1 MKYLNK
7 ILRAK
12 VVQGYEQGK
21 TDEEI
26 ADSLK
31 ISRKTVVEIKLLEIA
46 CKLSQGFTELEIAE
60 RFHKPVEEI
69 HRNKHNYI
77 LRRFSDSSS
86 NNSISEI
93 PPSSRIDSISQQI
106 GGTKAY
112 VLEKII
118 IQKLKKME
126 NIEDI
131 TKSVSIS
138 LGETKKIIENYAI
151 RKICEEGYTLEEL
164 NKMLY
169 LNLAEN
175 PRVHNIYLEVKK
187 ENESGEKGVESRRQ
201 NEIINFYK
209 ENRKDKLEEITSN
222 ELNKY
227 LINYIAIQRKKGKN
241 IEEIAQELNRSHKTI
256 RMIIAQF
263 IISESSKGTPKQH
276 ISTYLW
282 LTTAQMK
289 KNVYNYLTVELKAN
303 TMQHIAWLN
312 SSTFDQI
319 QLMYIEGAL
328 EMKKS
333 IHKMRPNKD
342 SSKKLAFL
350 KRHNKKEMKKIRV
363 EFIQGLEN
371 KISHE
376 ELIEQ
381 LKISRPTAYR
391 ILNLEIARS
400 IYQGFSVPQIAERL
414 HKSSNSIMG
423 KKHAFIINNFRRNGN
438 IRLIPEM
445 IGCSEDYV
453 IEKLVVHKLKKK
465 ENIMKISESLD
476 ISVEKTKTIIEDYAI
491 RKIHDQGYTREE
503 LNRILPVSL
512 DGYPRILEVFQKV
525 EKNNKLVG
533 DAKKSIKKTNT
544 VLLRKKT
551 KKRERLS
558 YDDLVKKRKT
568 GMKIGEIATEL
579 GWTPGM
585 VKHRMAKFIIDHS
598 IKGISRQEIS
608 NQLCLTQ
615 TEIKT
620 FPYQYIKNNILK
632 NQKIQGIAERNGCTL
647 AQIYKIYVEGGVA
660 KGVSINEIACTLK
673 INEEAV
679 QEIVNKIQNESQPEL
694 NTPEPPIIEKAISE
708 VKKNLIQEGT
718 IQPPKPISMAESTNQ
733 FHQTDPEPNSLDLLS
748 KSIISEYKKKKNIKM
763 ISAKYNVPLEVVQNI
778 ISEYIVNKGKKG
790 RRINEVAAEL
800 YFSTIHTGDGQ
811 VLFIH
816 QYGKV
821 SEVKKNLIQEGT
833 IQPPKPI
840 SMAES
845 TNQFHQIY
853 TKTNRLD
860 SLREIIVSEY
870 KENQNIGVISYQ
882 YNLSP
887 EEVKEIIY
895 DYIQNEE
902 KKERTVNE
910 IAEEF
915 SFYSVPNSDG
925 KLRFIHKDEVLSL
938 VKNNPLYQST
948 SHQPLQPISMD
959 ELTKRFHQIELRSNS
974 SDQVK
979 GKYEKSQEMK
989 SEGERKRRNSESDPG
1004 ALDLSLKKARVDSPI
1019 LSQPKSFSSTTTR
1032 AVEKVQNVIEQ
1043 KWQQHLN
1050 NPRVQASLRSFVNER
1065 S

>member
-164 NKMLY
+164 HKMLH

-187 ENESGEKGVESRRQ
+187 KNESGEKGVKSRRQ

-342 SSKKLAFL
+342 SSKKSAFL
-350 KRHNKKEMKKIRV
+350 KRHNKEEMKKIRV

-414 HKSSNSIMG
+414 HKSSSSIMG
-423 KKHAFIINNFRRNGN
+423 KKHAFIQNSFKRHSDIP
-438 IRLIPEM
+438 LIAEN

-453 IEKLVVHKLKKK
+453 MEKLVVHKLKIK
-465 ENIMKISESLD
+465 ENIKNISESLN

-491 RKIHDQGYTREE
+491 KKIHQGYTRKE
-503 LNRILPVSL
+503 LNSILAVSL
-512 DGYPRILEVFQKV
+512 DGYPRILETFKKEKV
-525 EKNNKLVG
+525 EKNNKLEG
-533 DAKKSIKKTNT
+533 ESKNTNT
-544 VLLRKKT
+544 LLLKTQPERVL
-551 KKRERLS
+551 EQLS
-558 YDDLVKKRKT
+558 FEELVKKLRK
-568 GMKIGEIATEL
+568 GIKIGDIATEL
-579 GWTPGM
+579 DWTSEM
-585 VKHRMAKFIIDHS
+585 VRHRMAEFIIQHS
-598 IKGISRQEIS
+598 IKGMSKEEIG

-615 TEIKT
+615 TDIKVL
-620 FPYQYIKNNILK
+620 PYQYIRDYIAMYH
-632 NQKIQGIAERNGCTL
+632 QIQRIAERNGCTL

-733 FHQTDPEPNSLDLLS
+733 FHQ
-748 KSIISEYKKKKNIKM
+748 
-763 ISAKYNVPLEVVQNI
+763 
-778 ISEYIVNKGKKG
+778 
-790 RRINEVAAEL
+790 
-800 YFSTIHTGDGQ
+800 
-811 VLFIH
+811 
-816 QYGKV
+816 
-821 SEVKKNLIQEGT
+821 
-833 IQPPKPI
+833 
-840 SMAES
+840 
-845 TNQFHQIY
+845 IY

-860 SLREIIVSEY
+860 PLREIIVSEY

-887 EEVKEIIY
+887 EEVKEIIC
-895 DYIQNEE
+895 DYIRNEE
-902 KKERTVNE
+902 KKGRTVNE
-910 IAEEF
+910 IATEF

-959 ELTKRFHQIELRSNS
+959 ELTSRFDQIELRSNS

-979 GKYEKSQEMK
+979 GKYEKSQEMR

-1004 ALDLSLKKARVDSPI
+1004 ALDLSLKKVRLDSSMV
-1019 LSQPKSFSSTTTR
+1019 SQPSSLNKQWPQLKNFSSTISHVTKQAQDINNER
-1032 AVEKVQNVIEQ
+1032 R
-1043 KWQQHLN
+1043 QQHFVN
-1050 NPRVQASLRSFVNER
+1050 SHVQAR
-1065 S
+1065 

>member
-31 ISRKTVVEIKLLEIA
+31 ISRKIVVEIKLLEIA

-60 RFHKPVEEI
+60 RFHKPIEEI

-126 NIEDI
+126 NIQDI

-138 LGETKKIIENYAI
+138 LGETKKIIENCAI

-164 NKMLY
+164 HKMLH

-175 PRVHNIYLEVKK
+175 PRVYNIYLEVKK

-209 ENRKDKLEEITSN
+209 ENRKDKLEEITSS

-350 KRHNKKEMKKIRV
+350 KRHNKEEMKKIRV

-381 LKISRPTAYR
+381 LKISRPNAYR

-400 IYQGFSVPQIAERL
+400 IYQGFSVLQIAERL
-414 HKSSNSIMG
+414 HKSSISIMD
-423 KKHAFIINNFRRNGN
+423 KKHAFIQNSFKRHSDIP
-438 IRLIPEM
+438 LIAEN

-453 IEKLVVHKLKKK
+453 MEKLVVHKLKIKK
-465 ENIMKISESLD
+465 NIKNISESLN

-491 RKIHDQGYTREE
+491 KKIHQGYTREE
-503 LNRILPVSL
+503 LNIILPVSL
-512 DGYPRILEVFQKV
+512 DGYPRILETFKKV
-525 EKNNKLVG
+525 EKNNKLEG
-533 DAKKSIKKTNT
+533 ESKNTNT
-544 VLLRKKT
+544 LLLKTQPERVL
-551 KKRERLS
+551 EQLS
-558 YDDLVKKRKT
+558 FEELVKKLRK
-568 GMKIGEIATEL
+568 GIKIGDIATEL
-579 GWTPGM
+579 DWTPRM

-598 IKGISRQEIS
+598 IRGISRQEIS

-632 NQKIQGIAERNGCTL
+632 NQKIQGFAERNGCTL
-647 AQIYKIYVEGGVA
+647 AQIYKIYVEGA
-660 KGVSINEIACTLK
+660 IEKNVSINEIACTLK

-718 IQPPKPISMAESTNQ
+718 IQPPKPISIAESTNQ

-816 QYGKV
+816 QSGKV
-821 SEVKKNLIQEGT
+821 FEVKKNLIQEGT

-853 TKTNRLD
+853 TKSNRID
-860 SLREIIVSEY
+860 PLREIIVSEY

-887 EEVKEIIY
+887 EEVQEIIC
-895 DYIQNEE
+895 DYIRNEE
-902 KKERTVNE
+902 KKGRTVNE
-910 IAEEF
+910 IATEF

-989 SEGERKRRNSESDPG
+989 SEGERKRRNSESDPSAMG
-1004 ALDLSLKKARVDSPI
+1004 LSLKKARVDSPI

-1043 KWQQHLN
+1043 KRQQHLN

>member
-31 ISRKTVVEIKLLEIA
+31 ISRKIVAEIKLLEIA

-60 RFHKPVEEI
+60 RFHKPIEEI

-86 NNSISEI
+86 NKSISEI

-164 NKMLY
+164 HKMLHI
-169 LNLAEN
+169 NLAEN

-209 ENRKDKLEEITSN
+209 ENRKDKLEEITSS

-289 KNVYNYLTVELKAN
+289 KNVYNYLKVELKAN

-342 SSKKLAFL
+342 SSKKLVFL
-350 KRHNKKEMKKIRV
+350 KRHNKEEMKKIRV

-381 LKISRPTAYR
+381 LKISRPTASR

-400 IYQGFSVPQIAERL
+400 IYQGFSVLQIAERL
-414 HKSSNSIMG
+414 HKSSISIMD
-423 KKHAFIINNFRRNGN
+423 KKHAFIQNSFKRHSDIP
-438 IRLIPEM
+438 LIAEN

-453 IEKLVVHKLKKK
+453 MEKLVVHKLKIKK
-465 ENIMKISESLD
+465 NIKNISESLN

-491 RKIHDQGYTREE
+491 KKIHQGYTREE
-503 LNRILPVSL
+503 LNIILPVSL
-512 DGYPRILEVFQKV
+512 DGYPRILETFKKV
-525 EKNNKLVG
+525 EKNNKLEG
-533 DAKKSIKKTNT
+533 EGKKTNT
-544 VLLRKKT
+544 LLLKTQPERVL
-551 KKRERLS
+551 EQLS
-558 YDDLVKKRKT
+558 FEELVKKLRK
-568 GMKIGEIATEL
+568 GIKIGDIATEL
-579 GWTPGM
+579 DWTPRM
-585 VKHRMAKFIIDHS
+585 VKHRMAEFIIQHS
-598 IKGISRQEIS
+598 IKGMSKEEIG
-608 NQLCLTQ
+608 NRLCLTQ
-615 TEIKT
+615 TDIKVL
-620 FPYQYIKNNILK
+620 PYQYIRDYKAMNH
-632 NQKIQGIAERNGCTL
+632 QIQRIAEKNGSTL
-647 AQIYKIYVEGGVA
+647 AQIYKIYVEGA
-660 KGVSINEIACTLK
+660 IEKNVSINEIACTLK

-708 VKKNLIQEGT
+708 VKK
-718 IQPPKPISMAESTNQ
+718 S
-733 FHQTDPEPNSLDLLS
+733 
-748 KSIISEYKKKKNIKM
+748 
-763 ISAKYNVPLEVVQNI
+763 
-778 ISEYIVNKGKKG
+778 
-790 RRINEVAAEL
+790 
-800 YFSTIHTGDGQ
+800 
-811 VLFIH
+811 
-816 QYGKV
+816 
-821 SEVKKNLIQEGT
+821 LIQEGT

-853 TKTNRLD
+853 TKSNRID
-860 SLREIIVSEY
+860 PLREIIVSEY
-870 KENQNIGVISYQ
+870 KEKQNIGVISYQ

-887 EEVKEIIY
+887 EEVQEIIC

-979 GKYEKSQEMK
+979 GKYEKSQEMR

-1004 ALDLSLKKARVDSPI
+1004 ALDLSLKKARLDSPI
-1019 LSQPKSFSSTTTR
+1019 LLQPKSFSSTTTR

>member
-31 ISRKTVVEIKLLEIA
+31 ISRETVVEIKLLEIA

-209 ENRKDKLEEITSN
+209 ENRKDKLEEITSS
-222 ELNKY
+222 ELNKC

-350 KRHNKKEMKKIRV
+350 KRHNKEEMKKIRV

-414 HKSSNSIMG
+414 HKSSSSIMG
-423 KKHAFIINNFRRNGN
+423 KKHAFIQNSFKRHSDIP
-438 IRLIPEM
+438 LIAEN

-453 IEKLVVHKLKKK
+453 MEKLVVHKLKIK
-465 ENIMKISESLD
+465 ENIKNISESLN

-491 RKIHDQGYTREE
+491 KKIHQGYTRKE
-503 LNRILPVSL
+503 LNSILPVSL
-512 DGYPRILEVFQKV
+512 DGYPRILETFKKV
-525 EKNNKLVG
+525 EKNNKLEG
-533 DAKKSIKKTNT
+533 ESKNTNT
-544 VLLRKKT
+544 LLLKTQPERVL
-551 KKRERLS
+551 EQLS
-558 YDDLVKKRKT
+558 FEELVKKLRK
-568 GMKIGEIATEL
+568 GIKIGDIATEL
-579 GWTPGM
+579 DWTSEM
-585 VKHRMAKFIIDHS
+585 VRHRMAEFIIQHS
-598 IKGISRQEIS
+598 IKGMSKEEIG

-615 TEIKT
+615 TDIKVL
-620 FPYQYIKNNILK
+620 PYQYIRDYIAMYH
-632 NQKIQGIAERNGCTL
+632 QIQRIAERNGCTL

-694 NTPEPPIIEKAISE
+694 NSPGPPIIEK
-708 VKKNLIQEGT
+708 T
-718 IQPPKPISMAESTNQ
+718 I
-733 FHQTDPEPNSLDLLS
+733 
-748 KSIISEYKKKKNIKM
+748 
-763 ISAKYNVPLEVVQNI
+763 
-778 ISEYIVNKGKKG
+778 
-790 RRINEVAAEL
+790 
-800 YFSTIHTGDGQ
+800 
-811 VLFIH
+811 
-816 QYGKV
+816 

-895 DYIQNEE
+895 DYIRNEE

-959 ELTKRFHQIELRSNS
+959 ELTSRFDQIELRSNN

-979 GKYEKSQEMK
+979 GKYEKSQEMR

-1004 ALDLSLKKARVDSPI
+1004 ALDLSLKKVRLDSSMV
-1019 LSQPKSFSSTTTR
+1019 SQPSPLNKQWPQLKNFSSTISHVTKQAQDINNER
-1032 AVEKVQNVIEQ
+1032 R
-1043 KWQQHLN
+1043 QQHFVN
-1050 NPRVQASLRSFVNER
+1050 SHVQAR
-1065 S
+1065 

>member
-1 MKYLNK
+1 MDIRGYLR
-7 ILRAK
+7 L
-12 VVQGYEQGK
+12 
-21 TDEEI
+21 
-26 ADSLK
+26 
-31 ISRKTVVEIKLLEIA
+31 
-46 CKLSQGFTELEIAE
+46 
-60 RFHKPVEEI
+60 
-69 HRNKHNYI
+69 
-77 LRRFSDSSS
+77 
-86 NNSISEI
+86 
-93 PPSSRIDSISQQI
+93 
-106 GGTKAY
+106 
-112 VLEKII
+112 
-118 IQKLKKME
+118 
-126 NIEDI
+126 
-131 TKSVSIS
+131 
-138 LGETKKIIENYAI
+138 
-151 RKICEEGYTLEEL
+151 
-164 NKMLY
+164 
-169 LNLAEN
+169 
-175 PRVHNIYLEVKK
+175 
-187 ENESGEKGVESRRQ
+187 
-201 NEIINFYK
+201 
-209 ENRKDKLEEITSN
+209 
-222 ELNKY
+222 
-227 LINYIAIQRKKGKN
+227 
-241 IEEIAQELNRSHKTI
+241 
-256 RMIIAQF
+256 
-263 IISESSKGTPKQH
+263 
-276 ISTYLW
+276 
-282 LTTAQMK
+282 
-289 KNVYNYLTVELKAN
+289 
-303 TMQHIAWLN
+303 
-312 SSTFDQI
+312 
-319 QLMYIEGAL
+319 
-328 EMKKS
+328 
-333 IHKMRPNKD
+333 
-342 SSKKLAFL
+342 SKKL
-350 KRHNKKEMKKIRV
+350 K
-363 EFIQGLEN
+363 
-371 KISHE
+371 
-376 ELIEQ
+376 
-381 LKISRPTAYR
+381 
-391 ILNLEIARS
+391 
-400 IYQGFSVPQIAERL
+400 
-414 HKSSNSIMG
+414 
-423 KKHAFIINNFRRNGN
+423 
-438 IRLIPEM
+438 
-445 IGCSEDYV
+445 
-453 IEKLVVHKLKKK
+453 
-465 ENIMKISESLD
+465 
-476 ISVEKTKTIIEDYAI
+476 
-491 RKIHDQGYTREE
+491 
-503 LNRILPVSL
+503 
-512 DGYPRILEVFQKV
+512 
-525 EKNNKLVG
+525 KNNKLEG
-533 DAKKSIKKTNT
+533 ESKNTNT
-544 VLLRKKT
+544 LLLKTQPERVL
-551 KKRERLS
+551 EQLS
-558 YDDLVKKRKT
+558 FEELVKKLRK
-568 GMKIGEIATEL
+568 GIKIGDIATEL
-579 GWTPGM
+579 DWTSEM
-585 VKHRMAKFIIDHS
+585 VRHRMAEFIIQHS
-598 IKGISRQEIS
+598 IKGMSKEEIG

-615 TEIKT
+615 TDIKVL
-620 FPYQYIKNNILK
+620 PYQYIRDYKAMYH
-632 NQKIQGIAERNGCTL
+632 QIQRIAEKNGSTL

-679 QEIVNKIQNESQPEL
+679 QKIVNKIQNESQPEL
-694 NTPEPPIIEKAISE
+694 NSPEPPIIEKAISE

-718 IQPPKPISMAESTNQ
+718 IQPPKPISIAESTNQ

-816 QYGKV
+816 QSGKV

-860 SLREIIVSEY
+860 PLREIIVSEY

-925 KLRFIHKDEVLSL
+925 KLRFIHKDEAFSL

-959 ELTKRFHQIELRSNS
+959 ELTSRFDQIELRSNS

-979 GKYEKSQEMK
+979 GKYEKSQEMR

>member
-31 ISRKTVVEIKLLEIA
+31 ISRKIVVEIKLLEIA

-60 RFHKPVEEI
+60 RFYKPIEEI

-138 LGETKKIIENYAI
+138 LGETKKIIENCAI

-164 NKMLY
+164 HKMLH

-175 PRVHNIYLEVKK
+175 PRVYNIYLEVKK

-209 ENRKDKLEEITSN
+209 ENRKDKLEEITSS

-350 KRHNKKEMKKIRV
+350 KRHNKEEMKKIRV

-381 LKISRPTAYR
+381 LKISRPNAYR

-400 IYQGFSVPQIAERL
+400 IYQGFSVLQIAERL
-414 HKSSNSIMG
+414 HKSSISIMD
-423 KKHAFIINNFRRNGN
+423 KKHAFIQNSFKRHSDIP
-438 IRLIPEM
+438 LIAEN

-453 IEKLVVHKLKKK
+453 MEKLVVHKLKIKK
-465 ENIMKISESLD
+465 NIKNISESLN

-491 RKIHDQGYTREE
+491 KKIHQGYTREE
-503 LNRILPVSL
+503 LNIILPVSL
-512 DGYPRILEVFQKV
+512 DGYPRILETFKKV
-525 EKNNKLVG
+525 EKNNKLEG
-533 DAKKSIKKTNT
+533 ESKNTNT
-544 VLLRKKT
+544 LLLKTQPERVL
-551 KKRERLS
+551 EQLS
-558 YDDLVKKRKT
+558 FEELVKKLRK
-568 GMKIGEIATEL
+568 GIKIGDIATEL
-579 GWTPGM
+579 DWTPRM

-598 IKGISRQEIS
+598 IRGISRQEIS

-632 NQKIQGIAERNGCTL
+632 NQKIQGFAERNGCTL
-647 AQIYKIYVEGGVA
+647 AQIYKIYVEGA
-660 KGVSINEIACTLK
+660 IEKNVSINEIACTLK

-718 IQPPKPISMAESTNQ
+718 IQPPKPISIAESTNQ

-816 QYGKV
+816 QSGKV
-821 SEVKKNLIQEGT
+821 FEVKKNLIQEGT

-853 TKTNRLD
+853 TKSNRID
-860 SLREIIVSEY
+860 PLREIIVSEY

-887 EEVKEIIY
+887 EEVQEIIC
-895 DYIQNEE
+895 DYIRNEE
-902 KKERTVNE
+902 KKGRTVNE
-910 IAEEF
+910 IATEF

-925 KLRFIHKDEVLSL
+925 KLRFIHKDEALSL

-989 SEGERKRRNSESDPG
+989 SEGERKRRNSESDPSAMG
-1004 ALDLSLKKARVDSPI
+1004 LSLKKARVDSPI

-1043 KWQQHLN
+1043 KRQQHLN

>member
-31 ISRKTVVEIKLLEIA
+31 ISRKIVAEIKLLEIA

-60 RFHKPVEEI
+60 RFHKPIEEI

-86 NNSISEI
+86 NKSISEI

-164 NKMLY
+164 HKMLHI
-169 LNLAEN
+169 NLAEN

-209 ENRKDKLEEITSN
+209 ENRKDKLEEITSS

-342 SSKKLAFL
+342 SSKKLVFL
-350 KRHNKKEMKKIRV
+350 KRHNKEEMKKIRV

-381 LKISRPTAYR
+381 LKISRPTASR

-400 IYQGFSVPQIAERL
+400 IYQGFSVLQIAERL
-414 HKSSNSIMG
+414 HKSSISIMD
-423 KKHAFIINNFRRNGN
+423 KKHAFIQNSFKRHSDIP
-438 IRLIPEM
+438 LIAEN

-453 IEKLVVHKLKKK
+453 MEKLVVHKLKIKK
-465 ENIMKISESLD
+465 NIKNISESLN

-491 RKIHDQGYTREE
+491 KKIHQGYTREE
-503 LNRILPVSL
+503 LNIILPVSL
-512 DGYPRILEVFQKV
+512 DGYPRILETFKKV
-525 EKNNKLVG
+525 EKNNKLEG
-533 DAKKSIKKTNT
+533 EGKKTNT
-544 VLLRKKT
+544 LLLKTQPERVL
-551 KKRERLS
+551 EQLS
-558 YDDLVKKRKT
+558 FEELVKKLRK
-568 GMKIGEIATEL
+568 GIKIGDIATEL
-579 GWTPGM
+579 DWTPRM
-585 VKHRMAKFIIDHS
+585 VKHRMAEFIIQHS
-598 IKGISRQEIS
+598 IKGMSKEEIG
-608 NQLCLTQ
+608 NRLCLTQ
-615 TEIKT
+615 TDIKVL
-620 FPYQYIKNNILK
+620 PYQYIRDYKAMNH
-632 NQKIQGIAERNGCTL
+632 QIQRIAEKNGSTL
-647 AQIYKIYVEGGVA
+647 AQIYKIYVEGA
-660 KGVSINEIACTLK
+660 IEKNVSINEIACTLK

-708 VKKNLIQEGT
+708 VKK
-718 IQPPKPISMAESTNQ
+718 S
-733 FHQTDPEPNSLDLLS
+733 
-748 KSIISEYKKKKNIKM
+748 
-763 ISAKYNVPLEVVQNI
+763 
-778 ISEYIVNKGKKG
+778 
-790 RRINEVAAEL
+790 
-800 YFSTIHTGDGQ
+800 
-811 VLFIH
+811 
-816 QYGKV
+816 
-821 SEVKKNLIQEGT
+821 LIQEGT

-853 TKTNRLD
+853 TKSNRID
-860 SLREIIVSEY
+860 PLREIIVSEY
-870 KENQNIGVISYQ
+870 KEKQNIGVISYQ

-887 EEVKEIIY
+887 EEVQEIIC

-979 GKYEKSQEMK
+979 GKYEKSQEMR

-1004 ALDLSLKKARVDSPI
+1004 ALDLSLKKARLDSPI
-1019 LSQPKSFSSTTTR
+1019 LLQPKSFSSITTR

>member
-31 ISRKTVVEIKLLEIA
+31 ISRKIVVEIKLLEIA

-60 RFHKPVEEI
+60 RFHKPIEEI

-164 NKMLY
+164 HKMLH

-175 PRVHNIYLEVKK
+175 PRVYNIYLEVKK

-209 ENRKDKLEEITSN
+209 ENRKDKLEEITSS

-350 KRHNKKEMKKIRV
+350 KRHNKEEMKKIRV

-381 LKISRPTAYR
+381 LKISRPNAYR

-400 IYQGFSVPQIAERL
+400 IYQGFSVLQIAERL
-414 HKSSNSIMG
+414 HKSSISIMD
-423 KKHAFIINNFRRNGN
+423 KKHAFIQNSFKRHSDIP
-438 IRLIPEM
+438 LIAEN

-453 IEKLVVHKLKKK
+453 MEKLVVHKLKIKK
-465 ENIMKISESLD
+465 NIKNISESLN

-491 RKIHDQGYTREE
+491 KKIHQGYTREE
-503 LNRILPVSL
+503 LNIILPVSL
-512 DGYPRILEVFQKV
+512 DGYPRILETFKKV
-525 EKNNKLVG
+525 EKNNKLEG
-533 DAKKSIKKTNT
+533 ESKNTNT
-544 VLLRKKT
+544 LLLKTQPERVL
-551 KKRERLS
+551 EQLS
-558 YDDLVKKRKT
+558 FEELVKKLRK
-568 GMKIGEIATEL
+568 GIKIGDIATEL
-579 GWTPGM
+579 DWTSEM
-585 VKHRMAKFIIDHS
+585 VRHRMAEFIIQHS
-598 IKGISRQEIS
+598 IKGMSKEEIG

-615 TEIKT
+615 TDIKVL
-620 FPYQYIKNNILK
+620 PYQYIRDYIALYH
-632 NQKIQGIAERNGCTL
+632 QIQRIAERNGCTL

-694 NTPEPPIIEKAISE
+694 NSPEPPIIEKAISE

-718 IQPPKPISMAESTNQ
+718 IQPPKPIS
-733 FHQTDPEPNSLDLLS
+733 
-748 KSIISEYKKKKNIKM
+748 I
-763 ISAKYNVPLEVVQNI
+763 
-778 ISEYIVNKGKKG
+778 
-790 RRINEVAAEL
+790 
-800 YFSTIHTGDGQ
+800 
-811 VLFIH
+811 
-816 QYGKV
+816 
-821 SEVKKNLIQEGT
+821 
-833 IQPPKPI
+833 
-840 SMAES
+840 AES

-853 TKTNRLD
+853 TKSNRID
-860 SLREIIVSEY
+860 PLREIIVSEY

-887 EEVKEIIY
+887 EEVQEIIC

-902 KKERTVNE
+902 KKGRTVNE
-910 IAEEF
+910 IATEF

-925 KLRFIHKDEVLSL
+925 KLRFIHKDEAFSL

-959 ELTKRFHQIELRSNS
+959 ELTRRFDQIELRSNS

-979 GKYEKSQEMK
+979 GKYEKSQEMR
-989 SEGERKRRNSESDPG
+989 SEGERKRRNTESDPG

-1032 AVEKVQNVIEQ
+1032 AVEKVQNFIEQ

>member
-1 MKYLNK
+1 
-7 ILRAK
+7 
-12 VVQGYEQGK
+12 
-21 TDEEI
+21 
-26 ADSLK
+26 
-31 ISRKTVVEIKLLEIA
+31 
-46 CKLSQGFTELEIAE
+46 
-60 RFHKPVEEI
+60 
-69 HRNKHNYI
+69 
-77 LRRFSDSSS
+77 
-86 NNSISEI
+86 
-93 PPSSRIDSISQQI
+93 
-106 GGTKAY
+106 
-112 VLEKII
+112 
-118 IQKLKKME
+118 
-126 NIEDI
+126 
-131 TKSVSIS
+131 
-138 LGETKKIIENYAI
+138 
-151 RKICEEGYTLEEL
+151 
-164 NKMLY
+164 
-169 LNLAEN
+169 
-175 PRVHNIYLEVKK
+175 
-187 ENESGEKGVESRRQ
+187 
-201 NEIINFYK
+201 
-209 ENRKDKLEEITSN
+209 
-222 ELNKY
+222 
-227 LINYIAIQRKKGKN
+227 AIQRKKGKN

-312 SSTFDQI
+312 SSTCDQI

-350 KRHNKKEMKKIRV
+350 KRHNKEEMKKIRV

-414 HKSSNSIMG
+414 HKSSISIME
-423 KKHAFIINNFRRNGN
+423 KKHAFIQNSFKRHSD
-438 IRLIPEM
+438 IRLIAKN

-453 IEKLVVHKLKKK
+453 MEKLVVHKLKIK
-465 ENIMKISESLD
+465 ENIKNISESLN

-491 RKIHDQGYTREE
+491 KKIHQGYTWKE
-503 LNRILPVSL
+503 LNSILPVSL
-512 DGYPRILEVFQKV
+512 DGYPRILETFKKV
-525 EKNNKLVG
+525 EKNNKLEG
-533 DAKKSIKKTNT
+533 EGKKTNT
-544 VLLRKKT
+544 LLLKTQPERVL
-551 KKRERLS
+551 EQLS
-558 YDDLVKKRKT
+558 FEELVKKLRK
-568 GMKIGEIATEL
+568 GIKIGDIATEL
-579 GWTPGM
+579 DWTPRM
-585 VKHRMAKFIIDHS
+585 VKHRMAEFIIQHS
-598 IKGISRQEIS
+598 IKGMSKEEIG
-608 NQLCLTQ
+608 NRLCLTQ
-615 TEIKT
+615 TDIKVL
-620 FPYQYIKNNILK
+620 PYQYIRDYKAMNH
-632 NQKIQGIAERNGCTL
+632 QIQRIAERNGCTL
-647 AQIYKIYVEGGVA
+647 AQIYKIYVEGA
-660 KGVSINEIACTLK
+660 IEKNVSINEIACTLK
-673 INEEAV
+673 INEKAV

-733 FHQTDPEPNSLDLLS
+733 FHQ
-748 KSIISEYKKKKNIKM
+748 
-763 ISAKYNVPLEVVQNI
+763 
-778 ISEYIVNKGKKG
+778 
-790 RRINEVAAEL
+790 
-800 YFSTIHTGDGQ
+800 
-811 VLFIH
+811 
-816 QYGKV
+816 
-821 SEVKKNLIQEGT
+821 
-833 IQPPKPI
+833 
-840 SMAES
+840 
-845 TNQFHQIY
+845 IY
-853 TKTNRLD
+853 TESNRLD
-860 SLREIIVSEY
+860 PLREIIVSEY

-887 EEVKEIIY
+887 EEIKEIIY

-902 KKERTVNE
+902 KKGRTVNE
-910 IAEEF
+910 IATEF

-925 KLRFIHKDEVLSL
+925 KLRFIHKDEAFSL

-959 ELTKRFHQIELRSNS
+959 ELTSRFDQIELRSNS

-979 GKYEKSQEMK
+979 GKYEKSQEMR

>member
-1 MKYLNK
+1 M
-7 ILRAK
+7 
-12 VVQGYEQGK
+12 
-21 TDEEI
+21 
-26 ADSLK
+26 
-31 ISRKTVVEIKLLEIA
+31 
-46 CKLSQGFTELEIAE
+46 
-60 RFHKPVEEI
+60 
-69 HRNKHNYI
+69 
-77 LRRFSDSSS
+77 
-86 NNSISEI
+86 
-93 PPSSRIDSISQQI
+93 
-106 GGTKAY
+106 
-112 VLEKII
+112 
-118 IQKLKKME
+118 
-126 NIEDI
+126 
-131 TKSVSIS
+131 
-138 LGETKKIIENYAI
+138 
-151 RKICEEGYTLEEL
+151 
-164 NKMLY
+164 
-169 LNLAEN
+169 
-175 PRVHNIYLEVKK
+175 
-187 ENESGEKGVESRRQ
+187 
-201 NEIINFYK
+201 
-209 ENRKDKLEEITSN
+209 
-222 ELNKY
+222 
-227 LINYIAIQRKKGKN
+227 
-241 IEEIAQELNRSHKTI
+241 NRSHKTI

-350 KRHNKKEMKKIRV
+350 KRHNKEEMKKIRV

-381 LKISRPTAYR
+381 LKISRPNAYR

-400 IYQGFSVPQIAERL
+400 IYQGFSVLQIAERL
-414 HKSSNSIMG
+414 HKSSISIMD
-423 KKHAFIINNFRRNGN
+423 KKHAFIQNSFKRHSDIP
-438 IRLIPEM
+438 LIAEN

-453 IEKLVVHKLKKK
+453 MEKLVVHKLKIKK
-465 ENIMKISESLD
+465 NIKNISESLN

-491 RKIHDQGYTREE
+491 KKIHQGYTREE
-503 LNRILPVSL
+503 LNIILPVSL
-512 DGYPRILEVFQKV
+512 DGYPRILETFKKV
-525 EKNNKLVG
+525 EKNNKLEG
-533 DAKKSIKKTNT
+533 ESKNTNT
-544 VLLRKKT
+544 LLLKTQPERVL
-551 KKRERLS
+551 EQLS
-558 YDDLVKKRKT
+558 FEELVKKLRK
-568 GMKIGEIATEL
+568 GIKIGDIATEL
-579 GWTPGM
+579 DWTPRM

-598 IKGISRQEIS
+598 IRGISRQEIS

-632 NQKIQGIAERNGCTL
+632 NQKIQGFAERNGCTL
-647 AQIYKIYVEGGVA
+647 AQIYKIYVEGA
-660 KGVSINEIACTLK
+660 IEKNVSINEIACTLK

-718 IQPPKPISMAESTNQ
+718 IQPPKPISIAESTNQ

-816 QYGKV
+816 QSGKV
-821 SEVKKNLIQEGT
+821 FEVKKNLIQEGT

-853 TKTNRLD
+853 TKSNRID
-860 SLREIIVSEY
+860 PLREIIVSEY

-887 EEVKEIIY
+887 EEVQEIIC
-895 DYIQNEE
+895 DYIRNEE
-902 KKERTVNE
+902 KKGRTVNE
-910 IAEEF
+910 IATEF

-989 SEGERKRRNSESDPG
+989 SEGERKRRNSESDPSAMG
-1004 ALDLSLKKARVDSPI
+1004 LSLKKARVDSPI

-1043 KWQQHLN
+1043 KRQQHLN

>member
-276 ISTYLW
+276 ISTYLR

-312 SSTFDQI
+312 SSTCDQI

-350 KRHNKKEMKKIRV
+350 KRHNKEEMKKIRV

-400 IYQGFSVPQIAERL
+400 IYQGFSVPQVAERL
-414 HKSSNSIMG
+414 HKSSISIME
-423 KKHAFIINNFRRNGN
+423 KKHAFIQNSFKRHSD
-438 IRLIPEM
+438 IRLIAKN

-453 IEKLVVHKLKKK
+453 MEKLVVHKLKIK
-465 ENIMKISESLD
+465 ENIKNISESLN

-491 RKIHDQGYTREE
+491 KKIHQGYTWKE
-503 LNRILPVSL
+503 LNSILPVSL
-512 DGYPRILEVFQKV
+512 DGYPRILETFKKV
-525 EKNNKLVG
+525 EKNNKLEG
-533 DAKKSIKKTNT
+533 EGKKTNT
-544 VLLRKKT
+544 LLLKTQPERVL
-551 KKRERLS
+551 EQLS
-558 YDDLVKKRKT
+558 FEELVKKLRK
-568 GMKIGEIATEL
+568 GIKIGDIATEL
-579 GWTPGM
+579 DWTPRM
-585 VKHRMAKFIIDHS
+585 VKHRMAEFIIQHS
-598 IKGISRQEIS
+598 IKGMSKEEIG
-608 NQLCLTQ
+608 NRLCLTQ
-615 TEIKT
+615 TDIKVL
-620 FPYQYIKNNILK
+620 PYQYIRDYKAMNH
-632 NQKIQGIAERNGCTL
+632 QIQRIAERNGCTL
-647 AQIYKIYVEGGVA
+647 AQIYKIYVEGA
-660 KGVSINEIACTLK
+660 IEKNVSINEIACTLK
-673 INEEAV
+673 INEKAV

-733 FHQTDPEPNSLDLLS
+733 FHQ
-748 KSIISEYKKKKNIKM
+748 
-763 ISAKYNVPLEVVQNI
+763 
-778 ISEYIVNKGKKG
+778 
-790 RRINEVAAEL
+790 
-800 YFSTIHTGDGQ
+800 
-811 VLFIH
+811 
-816 QYGKV
+816 
-821 SEVKKNLIQEGT
+821 
-833 IQPPKPI
+833 
-840 SMAES
+840 
-845 TNQFHQIY
+845 IY
-853 TKTNRLD
+853 TESNRLD
-860 SLREIIVSEY
+860 PLREIIVSEY

-887 EEVKEIIY
+887 EEIKEIIY

-902 KKERTVNE
+902 KKGRTVNE
-910 IAEEF
+910 IATEF

-925 KLRFIHKDEVLSL
+925 KLRFIHKDEAFSL

-959 ELTKRFHQIELRSNS
+959 ELTSRFDQIELRSNS

-979 GKYEKSQEMK
+979 GKYEKSQEMR

>member
-1 MKYLNK
+1 MLKSKKKQKKDTEKQEIHMKRLPKVSPKKLTFRKRRNKEQMNK
-7 ILRAK
+7 I
-12 VVQGYEQGK
+12 
-21 TDEEI
+21 
-26 ADSLK
+26 
-31 ISRKTVVEIKLLEIA
+31 
-46 CKLSQGFTELEIAE
+46 
-60 RFHKPVEEI
+60 
-69 HRNKHNYI
+69 HR
-77 LRRFSDSSS
+77 
-86 NNSISEI
+86 
-93 PPSSRIDSISQQI
+93 
-106 GGTKAY
+106 
-112 VLEKII
+112 
-118 IQKLKKME
+118 
-126 NIEDI
+126 
-131 TKSVSIS
+131 
-138 LGETKKIIENYAI
+138 
-151 RKICEEGYTLEEL
+151 
-164 NKMLY
+164 
-169 LNLAEN
+169 
-175 PRVHNIYLEVKK
+175 
-187 ENESGEKGVESRRQ
+187 
-201 NEIINFYK
+201 
-209 ENRKDKLEEITSN
+209 
-222 ELNKY
+222 
-227 LINYIAIQRKKGKN
+227 
-241 IEEIAQELNRSHKTI
+241 
-256 RMIIAQF
+256 
-263 IISESSKGTPKQH
+263 
-276 ISTYLW
+276 
-282 LTTAQMK
+282 
-289 KNVYNYLTVELKAN
+289 
-303 TMQHIAWLN
+303 
-312 SSTFDQI
+312 
-319 QLMYIEGAL
+319 
-328 EMKKS
+328 
-333 IHKMRPNKD
+333 
-342 SSKKLAFL
+342 
-350 KRHNKKEMKKIRV
+350 
-363 EFIQGLEN
+363 EFIHGLEN
-371 KISHE
+371 KVSVK
-376 ELIEQ
+376 ELTKR

-551 KKRERLS
+551 KKRKRLS

-568 GMKIGEIATEL
+568 GMKIGKIATEL
-579 GWTPGM
+579 DRTPGM

-598 IKGISRQEIS
+598 IRGISRQEIS

-647 AQIYKIYVEGGVA
+647 AQIYKIYVEGA
-660 KGVSINEIACTLK
+660 IEKNVSINEIARTLK

-694 NTPEPPIIEKAISE
+694 NTPEPPIIEKAIS
-708 VKKNLIQEGT
+708 K
-718 IQPPKPISMAESTNQ
+718 
-733 FHQTDPEPNSLDLLS
+733 
-748 KSIISEYKKKKNIKM
+748 
-763 ISAKYNVPLEVVQNI
+763 
-778 ISEYIVNKGKKG
+778 
-790 RRINEVAAEL
+790 
-800 YFSTIHTGDGQ
+800 
-811 VLFIH
+811 
-816 QYGKV
+816 
-821 SEVKKNLIQEGT
+821 VKKNLIQEGT

-853 TKTNRLD
+853 TKSNRID
-860 SLREIIVSEY
+860 PLREIIVSEY

-925 KLRFIHKDEVLSL
+925 KLRFIHKDEAFSL

-959 ELTKRFHQIELRSNS
+959 ELTSRFDQIELRSNS

-979 GKYEKSQEMK
+979 GKYEKSQEMR

>member
-1 MKYLNK
+1 MENKVNNKRKKKQKKDTEKQEIHMKRLPKVSPKKLTFRKRRNKEQMNK
-7 ILRAK
+7 I
-12 VVQGYEQGK
+12 
-21 TDEEI
+21 
-26 ADSLK
+26 
-31 ISRKTVVEIKLLEIA
+31 
-46 CKLSQGFTELEIAE
+46 
-60 RFHKPVEEI
+60 
-69 HRNKHNYI
+69 HR
-77 LRRFSDSSS
+77 
-86 NNSISEI
+86 
-93 PPSSRIDSISQQI
+93 
-106 GGTKAY
+106 
-112 VLEKII
+112 
-118 IQKLKKME
+118 
-126 NIEDI
+126 
-131 TKSVSIS
+131 
-138 LGETKKIIENYAI
+138 
-151 RKICEEGYTLEEL
+151 
-164 NKMLY
+164 
-169 LNLAEN
+169 
-175 PRVHNIYLEVKK
+175 
-187 ENESGEKGVESRRQ
+187 
-201 NEIINFYK
+201 
-209 ENRKDKLEEITSN
+209 
-222 ELNKY
+222 
-227 LINYIAIQRKKGKN
+227 
-241 IEEIAQELNRSHKTI
+241 
-256 RMIIAQF
+256 
-263 IISESSKGTPKQH
+263 
-276 ISTYLW
+276 
-282 LTTAQMK
+282 
-289 KNVYNYLTVELKAN
+289 
-303 TMQHIAWLN
+303 
-312 SSTFDQI
+312 
-319 QLMYIEGAL
+319 
-328 EMKKS
+328 
-333 IHKMRPNKD
+333 
-342 SSKKLAFL
+342 
-350 KRHNKKEMKKIRV
+350 
-363 EFIQGLEN
+363 EFIHGLEN
-371 KISHE
+371 KVSVK
-376 ELIEQ
+376 ELTKR

-551 KKRERLS
+551 KKRKRLS

-568 GMKIGEIATEL
+568 GMKIGKIATEL
-579 GWTPGM
+579 DRTPGM

-598 IKGISRQEIS
+598 IRGISRQEIS

-647 AQIYKIYVEGGVA
+647 AQIYKIYVEGA
-660 KGVSINEIACTLK
+660 IEKNVSINEIARTLK

-694 NTPEPPIIEKAISE
+694 NTSEPPIIEKAIS
-708 VKKNLIQEGT
+708 K
-718 IQPPKPISMAESTNQ
+718 
-733 FHQTDPEPNSLDLLS
+733 
-748 KSIISEYKKKKNIKM
+748 
-763 ISAKYNVPLEVVQNI
+763 
-778 ISEYIVNKGKKG
+778 
-790 RRINEVAAEL
+790 
-800 YFSTIHTGDGQ
+800 
-811 VLFIH
+811 
-816 QYGKV
+816 
-821 SEVKKNLIQEGT
+821 VKKNLIQEGT

-853 TKTNRLD
+853 TKSNRID
-860 SLREIIVSEY
+860 PLREIIVSEY

-925 KLRFIHKDEVLSL
+925 KLRFIHKDEAFSL

-959 ELTKRFHQIELRSNS
+959 ELTSRFDQIELRSNS

-979 GKYEKSQEMK
+979 GKYEKSQEMR

>member
-1 MKYLNK
+1 
-7 ILRAK
+7 
-12 VVQGYEQGK
+12 
-21 TDEEI
+21 
-26 ADSLK
+26 
-31 ISRKTVVEIKLLEIA
+31 
-46 CKLSQGFTELEIAE
+46 
-60 RFHKPVEEI
+60 
-69 HRNKHNYI
+69 
-77 LRRFSDSSS
+77 
-86 NNSISEI
+86 
-93 PPSSRIDSISQQI
+93 
-106 GGTKAY
+106 
-112 VLEKII
+112 
-118 IQKLKKME
+118 
-126 NIEDI
+126 
-131 TKSVSIS
+131 
-138 LGETKKIIENYAI
+138 
-151 RKICEEGYTLEEL
+151 
-164 NKMLY
+164 
-169 LNLAEN
+169 
-175 PRVHNIYLEVKK
+175 
-187 ENESGEKGVESRRQ
+187 
-201 NEIINFYK
+201 
-209 ENRKDKLEEITSN
+209 
-222 ELNKY
+222 
-227 LINYIAIQRKKGKN
+227 
-241 IEEIAQELNRSHKTI
+241 
-256 RMIIAQF
+256 
-263 IISESSKGTPKQH
+263 
-276 ISTYLW
+276 
-282 LTTAQMK
+282 
-289 KNVYNYLTVELKAN
+289 
-303 TMQHIAWLN
+303 
-312 SSTFDQI
+312 
-319 QLMYIEGAL
+319 
-328 EMKKS
+328 
-333 IHKMRPNKD
+333 
-342 SSKKLAFL
+342 
-350 KRHNKKEMKKIRV
+350 MKKIRV

-381 LKISRPTAYR
+381 LKISRTTAYR

-414 HKSSNSIMG
+414 HKSSSSIMG
-423 KKHAFIINNFRRNGN
+423 KKHAFIQNSFKRHSDIP
-438 IRLIPEM
+438 LIAEN

-453 IEKLVVHKLKKK
+453 MEKLVVHKLKIK
-465 ENIMKISESLD
+465 ENIKNISESLN

-491 RKIHDQGYTREE
+491 KKIHQGYTREE
-503 LNRILPVSL
+503 LNSILPVSL
-512 DGYPRILEVFQKV
+512 DGYPRILETFKKV
-525 EKNNKLVG
+525 EKNNKLEG
-533 DAKKSIKKTNT
+533 ESKNTNT
-544 VLLRKKT
+544 LLLKTQPERVL
-551 KKRERLS
+551 EQLS
-558 YDDLVKKRKT
+558 FEELVKKLRK
-568 GMKIGEIATEL
+568 GIKIGDIATEL
-579 GWTPGM
+579 DWTSEM
-585 VKHRMAKFIIDHS
+585 VRHRMAEFIIQHS
-598 IKGISRQEIS
+598 IKGMSKVEIG

-615 TEIKT
+615 TDIKVL
-620 FPYQYIKNNILK
+620 PYQYIRDYKAMYH
-632 NQKIQGIAERNGCTL
+632 QIQRIAEKNGSTL

-679 QEIVNKIQNESQPEL
+679 QKIVNKIQNESQPEL
-694 NTPEPPIIEKAISE
+694 NSPEPPIIEKAISE

-718 IQPPKPISMAESTNQ
+718 IHPPKPISIAESTNQ

-816 QYGKV
+816 QSGKL

-860 SLREIIVSEY
+860 PLREIIVSEY

-925 KLRFIHKDEVLSL
+925 KLRFIHKDEAFSL

-959 ELTKRFHQIELRSNS
+959 ELTSRFDQIELRSNS

-979 GKYEKSQEMK
+979 GKYEKSQEMR

>member
-31 ISRKTVVEIKLLEIA
+31 ISRKIVVEIKLLEIA

-138 LGETKKIIENYAI
+138 LGETKKIIENCAI

-164 NKMLY
+164 HKMLH

-175 PRVHNIYLEVKK
+175 PRVYNIYLEVKK

-209 ENRKDKLEEITSN
+209 ENRKDKLEEITSS

-350 KRHNKKEMKKIRV
+350 KRHNKEEMKKIRV

-381 LKISRPTAYR
+381 LKISRPNAYR

-400 IYQGFSVPQIAERL
+400 IYQGFSVLQIAERL
-414 HKSSNSIMG
+414 HKSSISIMD
-423 KKHAFIINNFRRNGN
+423 KKHAFIQNSFKRHSDIP
-438 IRLIPEM
+438 LIAEN

-453 IEKLVVHKLKKK
+453 MEKLVVHKLKIKK
-465 ENIMKISESLD
+465 NIKNISESLN

-491 RKIHDQGYTREE
+491 KKIHQGYTREE
-503 LNRILPVSL
+503 LNIILPVSL
-512 DGYPRILEVFQKV
+512 DGYPRILETFKKV
-525 EKNNKLVG
+525 EKNNKLEG
-533 DAKKSIKKTNT
+533 ESKNTNT
-544 VLLRKKT
+544 LLLKTQPERVL
-551 KKRERLS
+551 EQLS
-558 YDDLVKKRKT
+558 FEELVKKLRK
-568 GMKIGEIATEL
+568 GIKIGDIATEL
-579 GWTPGM
+579 DWTSEM
-585 VKHRMAKFIIDHS
+585 VRHRMAEFIIQHS
-598 IKGISRQEIS
+598 IKGMSKEEIG

-615 TEIKT
+615 TDIKVL
-620 FPYQYIKNNILK
+620 PYQYIRDYIALYH
-632 NQKIQGIAERNGCTL
+632 QIQRIVERNGCTL

-694 NTPEPPIIEKAISE
+694 NSPEPPIIEKAISE

-718 IQPPKPISMAESTNQ
+718 IQPPKPISIAESTNQ

-816 QYGKV
+816 QSGKV
-821 SEVKKNLIQEGT
+821 FEVKKNLIQEGT

-853 TKTNRLD
+853 TKSNRID
-860 SLREIIVSEY
+860 PLREIIVSEY

-887 EEVKEIIY
+887 EEVQEIIC
-895 DYIQNEE
+895 DYIRNEE
-902 KKERTVNE
+902 KKGRTVNE
-910 IAEEF
+910 IATEF

-925 KLRFIHKDEVLSL
+925 KLRFIHKDEVLS
-938 VKNNPLYQST
+938 
-948 SHQPLQPISMD
+948 LQPISMD

-989 SEGERKRRNSESDPG
+989 SEGERKRRNSESDPSAMG
-1004 ALDLSLKKARVDSPI
+1004 LSLKKAWVDSPI

-1043 KWQQHLN
+1043 KRQQHLN

>member
-1 MKYLNK
+1 
-7 ILRAK
+7 
-12 VVQGYEQGK
+12 
-21 TDEEI
+21 
-26 ADSLK
+26 
-31 ISRKTVVEIKLLEIA
+31 
-46 CKLSQGFTELEIAE
+46 
-60 RFHKPVEEI
+60 
-69 HRNKHNYI
+69 
-77 LRRFSDSSS
+77 
-86 NNSISEI
+86 
-93 PPSSRIDSISQQI
+93 
-106 GGTKAY
+106 
-112 VLEKII
+112 
-118 IQKLKKME
+118 
-126 NIEDI
+126 
-131 TKSVSIS
+131 
-138 LGETKKIIENYAI
+138 
-151 RKICEEGYTLEEL
+151 
-164 NKMLY
+164 
-169 LNLAEN
+169 
-175 PRVHNIYLEVKK
+175 
-187 ENESGEKGVESRRQ
+187 
-201 NEIINFYK
+201 
-209 ENRKDKLEEITSN
+209 
-222 ELNKY
+222 
-227 LINYIAIQRKKGKN
+227 
-241 IEEIAQELNRSHKTI
+241 
-256 RMIIAQF
+256 
-263 IISESSKGTPKQH
+263 
-276 ISTYLW
+276 
-282 LTTAQMK
+282 
-289 KNVYNYLTVELKAN
+289 
-303 TMQHIAWLN
+303 MQHIAWLN
-312 SSTFDQI
+312 SSTFNQI

-350 KRHNKKEMKKIRV
+350 KRHNKEEMKKIRV

-525 EKNNKLVG
+525 EKNNELVG

-551 KKRERLS
+551 KKRKRLS

-568 GMKIGEIATEL
+568 GMKIGKIATEL
-579 GWTPGM
+579 DRTPGM

-598 IKGISRQEIS
+598 IRGISRQEIS

-647 AQIYKIYVEGGVA
+647 AQIYKIYVEGA
-660 KGVSINEIACTLK
+660 IEKNVSINEIARTLK

-694 NTPEPPIIEKAISE
+694 NTPEPPIIEKAIS
-708 VKKNLIQEGT
+708 K
-718 IQPPKPISMAESTNQ
+718 
-733 FHQTDPEPNSLDLLS
+733 
-748 KSIISEYKKKKNIKM
+748 
-763 ISAKYNVPLEVVQNI
+763 
-778 ISEYIVNKGKKG
+778 
-790 RRINEVAAEL
+790 
-800 YFSTIHTGDGQ
+800 
-811 VLFIH
+811 
-816 QYGKV
+816 
-821 SEVKKNLIQEGT
+821 VKKNLIQEGT

-853 TKTNRLD
+853 TKSNRID
-860 SLREIIVSEY
+860 PLREIIVSEY

-925 KLRFIHKDEVLSL
+925 KLRFIHKDEAFSL

-959 ELTKRFHQIELRSNS
+959 ELTSRFDQIELRSNS

-979 GKYEKSQEMK
+979 GKYDKSQEMR

>member
-1 MKYLNK
+1 MENKVNNKRKKKQKKDTEKQEIHMKRLPKVSPKKLTFRKRRNKEQMNK
-7 ILRAK
+7 I
-12 VVQGYEQGK
+12 
-21 TDEEI
+21 
-26 ADSLK
+26 
-31 ISRKTVVEIKLLEIA
+31 
-46 CKLSQGFTELEIAE
+46 
-60 RFHKPVEEI
+60 
-69 HRNKHNYI
+69 HR
-77 LRRFSDSSS
+77 
-86 NNSISEI
+86 
-93 PPSSRIDSISQQI
+93 
-106 GGTKAY
+106 
-112 VLEKII
+112 
-118 IQKLKKME
+118 
-126 NIEDI
+126 
-131 TKSVSIS
+131 
-138 LGETKKIIENYAI
+138 
-151 RKICEEGYTLEEL
+151 
-164 NKMLY
+164 
-169 LNLAEN
+169 
-175 PRVHNIYLEVKK
+175 
-187 ENESGEKGVESRRQ
+187 
-201 NEIINFYK
+201 
-209 ENRKDKLEEITSN
+209 
-222 ELNKY
+222 
-227 LINYIAIQRKKGKN
+227 
-241 IEEIAQELNRSHKTI
+241 
-256 RMIIAQF
+256 
-263 IISESSKGTPKQH
+263 
-276 ISTYLW
+276 
-282 LTTAQMK
+282 
-289 KNVYNYLTVELKAN
+289 
-303 TMQHIAWLN
+303 
-312 SSTFDQI
+312 
-319 QLMYIEGAL
+319 
-328 EMKKS
+328 
-333 IHKMRPNKD
+333 
-342 SSKKLAFL
+342 
-350 KRHNKKEMKKIRV
+350 
-363 EFIQGLEN
+363 EFIHGLEN
-371 KISHE
+371 KVSVK
-376 ELIEQ
+376 ELTKR

-423 KKHAFIINNFRRNGN
+423 RKHAFIINNFRRNGN

-465 ENIMKISESLD
+465 ENILKISESLD

-558 YDDLVKKRKT
+558 FDDLVKKRKT
-568 GMKIGEIATEL
+568 GMKIGKIATEL
-579 GWTPGM
+579 DRTPGM

-598 IKGISRQEIS
+598 IRGISRQEIS

-694 NTPEPPIIEKAISE
+694 NSPGPPIIEKAISE

-733 FHQTDPEPNSLDLLS
+733 FHQ
-748 KSIISEYKKKKNIKM
+748 
-763 ISAKYNVPLEVVQNI
+763 
-778 ISEYIVNKGKKG
+778 
-790 RRINEVAAEL
+790 
-800 YFSTIHTGDGQ
+800 
-811 VLFIH
+811 
-816 QYGKV
+816 
-821 SEVKKNLIQEGT
+821 
-833 IQPPKPI
+833 
-840 SMAES
+840 
-845 TNQFHQIY
+845 IY
-853 TKTNRLD
+853 TKSNRID
-860 SLREIIVSEY
+860 PLREIIVSEY

-887 EEVKEIIY
+887 EEVQEIIC
-895 DYIQNEE
+895 DYIRNEE
-902 KKERTVNE
+902 KKGRTVNE
-910 IAEEF
+910 IATEF

-948 SHQPLQPISMD
+948 SHQPPNPISMD
-959 ELTKRFHQIELRSNS
+959 ELTSRFDQIELRSNI

-979 GKYEKSQEMK
+979 GKYEKSQEMR
-989 SEGERKRRNSESDPG
+989 SEGERKRRNSESDSG

>member
-31 ISRKTVVEIKLLEIA
+31 ISRKIVVEIKLLEIA

-60 RFHKPVEEI
+60 RFHKPIEEI

-138 LGETKKIIENYAI
+138 LGETKKIIENCAI

-164 NKMLY
+164 HKMLH

-175 PRVHNIYLEVKK
+175 PRVYNIYLEVKK

-209 ENRKDKLEEITSN
+209 ENRKDKLEEITSS

-350 KRHNKKEMKKIRV
+350 KRHNKEEMKKIRI

-381 LKISRPTAYR
+381 LKISRPNAYR

-400 IYQGFSVPQIAERL
+400 IYQGFSVLQIAERL
-414 HKSSNSIMG
+414 HKSSISIMD
-423 KKHAFIINNFRRNGN
+423 KKHAFIQNSFKRHSDIP
-438 IRLIPEM
+438 LIAEN

-453 IEKLVVHKLKKK
+453 MEKLVVHKLKIKK
-465 ENIMKISESLD
+465 NIKNISESLN

-491 RKIHDQGYTREE
+491 KKIHQGYTREE
-503 LNRILPVSL
+503 LNIILPVSL
-512 DGYPRILEVFQKV
+512 DGYPRILETFKKV
-525 EKNNKLVG
+525 EKNNKLEG
-533 DAKKSIKKTNT
+533 ESKNTNT
-544 VLLRKKT
+544 LLLKTQPERVL
-551 KKRERLS
+551 EQLS
-558 YDDLVKKRKT
+558 FEELVKKLRK
-568 GMKIGEIATEL
+568 GIKIGDIATEL
-579 GWTPGM
+579 DWTPRM

-598 IKGISRQEIS
+598 IRGISRQEIS

-632 NQKIQGIAERNGCTL
+632 NQKIQGFAERNGCTL
-647 AQIYKIYVEGGVA
+647 AQIYKIYVEGA
-660 KGVSINEIACTLK
+660 IEKNVSINEIACTLK

-718 IQPPKPISMAESTNQ
+718 IQPPKPISIAESTNQ

-816 QYGKV
+816 QSGKV
-821 SEVKKNLIQEGT
+821 FEVKKNLIQEGT

-853 TKTNRLD
+853 TKSNRID
-860 SLREIIVSEY
+860 PLREIIVSEY

-887 EEVKEIIY
+887 EEVQEIIC
-895 DYIQNEE
+895 DYIRNEE
-902 KKERTVNE
+902 KKGRTVNE
-910 IAEEF
+910 IATEF

-989 SEGERKRRNSESDPG
+989 SEGERKRRNSESDPSSMG
-1004 ALDLSLKKARVDSPI
+1004 LSLKKARVDSPI

-1043 KWQQHLN
+1043 KRQQHLN

>member
-1 MKYLNK
+1 MENKVNNKRKKKQKKDTEKQEIHMKRLPKVSPKKLTFRKRRNKEQMNK
-7 ILRAK
+7 I
-12 VVQGYEQGK
+12 
-21 TDEEI
+21 
-26 ADSLK
+26 
-31 ISRKTVVEIKLLEIA
+31 
-46 CKLSQGFTELEIAE
+46 
-60 RFHKPVEEI
+60 
-69 HRNKHNYI
+69 HR
-77 LRRFSDSSS
+77 
-86 NNSISEI
+86 
-93 PPSSRIDSISQQI
+93 
-106 GGTKAY
+106 
-112 VLEKII
+112 
-118 IQKLKKME
+118 
-126 NIEDI
+126 
-131 TKSVSIS
+131 
-138 LGETKKIIENYAI
+138 
-151 RKICEEGYTLEEL
+151 
-164 NKMLY
+164 
-169 LNLAEN
+169 
-175 PRVHNIYLEVKK
+175 
-187 ENESGEKGVESRRQ
+187 
-201 NEIINFYK
+201 
-209 ENRKDKLEEITSN
+209 
-222 ELNKY
+222 
-227 LINYIAIQRKKGKN
+227 
-241 IEEIAQELNRSHKTI
+241 
-256 RMIIAQF
+256 
-263 IISESSKGTPKQH
+263 
-276 ISTYLW
+276 
-282 LTTAQMK
+282 
-289 KNVYNYLTVELKAN
+289 
-303 TMQHIAWLN
+303 
-312 SSTFDQI
+312 
-319 QLMYIEGAL
+319 
-328 EMKKS
+328 
-333 IHKMRPNKD
+333 
-342 SSKKLAFL
+342 
-350 KRHNKKEMKKIRV
+350 
-363 EFIQGLEN
+363 EFIHGLEN
-371 KISHE
+371 KVSVK
-376 ELIEQ
+376 ELTKR

-551 KKRERLS
+551 KKRKRLS

-568 GMKIGEIATEL
+568 GMKIGKIATEL
-579 GWTPGM
+579 DRTPGM

-598 IKGISRQEIS
+598 IRGISRQEIS

-647 AQIYKIYVEGGVA
+647 AQIYKIYVEGA
-660 KGVSINEIACTLK
+660 IEKNVSINEIARTLK

-694 NTPEPPIIEKAISE
+694 NTPEPPIIEKAIS
-708 VKKNLIQEGT
+708 K
-718 IQPPKPISMAESTNQ
+718 
-733 FHQTDPEPNSLDLLS
+733 
-748 KSIISEYKKKKNIKM
+748 
-763 ISAKYNVPLEVVQNI
+763 
-778 ISEYIVNKGKKG
+778 
-790 RRINEVAAEL
+790 
-800 YFSTIHTGDGQ
+800 
-811 VLFIH
+811 
-816 QYGKV
+816 
-821 SEVKKNLIQEGT
+821 VKKNLIQEGT

-853 TKTNRLD
+853 TKSNRIDPLP
-860 SLREIIVSEY
+860 EIIVSEY

-925 KLRFIHKDEVLSL
+925 KLRFIHKDEAFSL

-959 ELTKRFHQIELRSNS
+959 ELTSRFDQIELRSNS

-979 GKYEKSQEMK
+979 GKYEKSQEMR

>member
-312 SSTFDQI
+312 SSTCDQI

-350 KRHNKKEMKKIRV
+350 KRHNKEEMKKIRV

-414 HKSSNSIMG
+414 HKSSISIME
-423 KKHAFIINNFRRNGN
+423 KKHAFIQNSFKRHSD
-438 IRLIPEM
+438 IRLIAKN

-453 IEKLVVHKLKKK
+453 MEKLVVHKLKIK
-465 ENIMKISESLD
+465 ENIKNISESLN

-491 RKIHDQGYTREE
+491 KKIHQGYTWKE
-503 LNRILPVSL
+503 LNSILPVSL
-512 DGYPRILEVFQKV
+512 DGYPRILETFKKV
-525 EKNNKLVG
+525 EKNNKLEG
-533 DAKKSIKKTNT
+533 EGKKTNT
-544 VLLRKKT
+544 LLLKTQPERVL
-551 KKRERLS
+551 EQLS
-558 YDDLVKKRKT
+558 FEELVKKLRK
-568 GMKIGEIATEL
+568 GIKIGDIATEL
-579 GWTPGM
+579 DWTPRM
-585 VKHRMAKFIIDHS
+585 VKHRMAEFIIQHS
-598 IKGISRQEIS
+598 IKGMSKEEIG
-608 NQLCLTQ
+608 NRLCLTQ
-615 TEIKT
+615 TDIKVL
-620 FPYQYIKNNILK
+620 PYQYIRDYKAMNH
-632 NQKIQGIAERNGCTL
+632 QIQRIAERNGCTL
-647 AQIYKIYVEGGVA
+647 AQIYKIYVEGA
-660 KGVSINEIACTLK
+660 IEKNVSINEIACTLK
-673 INEEAV
+673 INEKAV

-733 FHQTDPEPNSLDLLS
+733 FHQ
-748 KSIISEYKKKKNIKM
+748 
-763 ISAKYNVPLEVVQNI
+763 
-778 ISEYIVNKGKKG
+778 
-790 RRINEVAAEL
+790 
-800 YFSTIHTGDGQ
+800 
-811 VLFIH
+811 
-816 QYGKV
+816 
-821 SEVKKNLIQEGT
+821 
-833 IQPPKPI
+833 
-840 SMAES
+840 
-845 TNQFHQIY
+845 IY
-853 TKTNRLD
+853 TESNRLD
-860 SLREIIVSEY
+860 PLREIIVSEY

-887 EEVKEIIY
+887 EEIKEIIY

-902 KKERTVNE
+902 KKGRTVNE
-910 IAEEF
+910 IATEF

-925 KLRFIHKDEVLSL
+925 KLRFIHKDEAFSL

-959 ELTKRFHQIELRSNS
+959 ELTSRFDQIELRSNS

-979 GKYEKSQEMK
+979 GKYEKSQEMR

>member
-1 MKYLNK
+1 MENKVNNKRKKKQKKDTEKQEIHMKRLPKVSPKKLTFRKRRNKEQMNK
-7 ILRAK
+7 I
-12 VVQGYEQGK
+12 
-21 TDEEI
+21 
-26 ADSLK
+26 
-31 ISRKTVVEIKLLEIA
+31 
-46 CKLSQGFTELEIAE
+46 
-60 RFHKPVEEI
+60 
-69 HRNKHNYI
+69 HR
-77 LRRFSDSSS
+77 
-86 NNSISEI
+86 
-93 PPSSRIDSISQQI
+93 
-106 GGTKAY
+106 
-112 VLEKII
+112 
-118 IQKLKKME
+118 
-126 NIEDI
+126 
-131 TKSVSIS
+131 
-138 LGETKKIIENYAI
+138 
-151 RKICEEGYTLEEL
+151 
-164 NKMLY
+164 
-169 LNLAEN
+169 
-175 PRVHNIYLEVKK
+175 
-187 ENESGEKGVESRRQ
+187 
-201 NEIINFYK
+201 
-209 ENRKDKLEEITSN
+209 
-222 ELNKY
+222 
-227 LINYIAIQRKKGKN
+227 
-241 IEEIAQELNRSHKTI
+241 
-256 RMIIAQF
+256 
-263 IISESSKGTPKQH
+263 
-276 ISTYLW
+276 
-282 LTTAQMK
+282 
-289 KNVYNYLTVELKAN
+289 
-303 TMQHIAWLN
+303 
-312 SSTFDQI
+312 
-319 QLMYIEGAL
+319 
-328 EMKKS
+328 
-333 IHKMRPNKD
+333 
-342 SSKKLAFL
+342 
-350 KRHNKKEMKKIRV
+350 
-363 EFIQGLEN
+363 EFIHGLEN
-371 KISHE
+371 KVSVK
-376 ELIEQ
+376 ELTKR

-551 KKRERLS
+551 KKRKRLS

-568 GMKIGEIATEL
+568 GMKIGKIATEL
-579 GWTPGM
+579 DRTPGM

-598 IKGISRQEIS
+598 IRGISRQEIS

-647 AQIYKIYVEGGVA
+647 AQIYKIYVEGA
-660 KGVSINEIACTLK
+660 IEKNVSINEIARTLK

-694 NTPEPPIIEKAISE
+694 NTPEPPIIEKTIS
-708 VKKNLIQEGT
+708 K
-718 IQPPKPISMAESTNQ
+718 
-733 FHQTDPEPNSLDLLS
+733 
-748 KSIISEYKKKKNIKM
+748 
-763 ISAKYNVPLEVVQNI
+763 
-778 ISEYIVNKGKKG
+778 
-790 RRINEVAAEL
+790 
-800 YFSTIHTGDGQ
+800 
-811 VLFIH
+811 
-816 QYGKV
+816 
-821 SEVKKNLIQEGT
+821 VKKNLIQEGT

-853 TKTNRLD
+853 TKSNRID
-860 SLREIIVSEY
+860 PLREIIVSEY

-925 KLRFIHKDEVLSL
+925 KLRFIHKDEAFSL

-959 ELTKRFHQIELRSNS
+959 ELTSRFDQIELRSNS

-979 GKYEKSQEMK
+979 GKYEKSQEMR

>member
-1 MKYLNK
+1 
-7 ILRAK
+7 
-12 VVQGYEQGK
+12 
-21 TDEEI
+21 
-26 ADSLK
+26 
-31 ISRKTVVEIKLLEIA
+31 
-46 CKLSQGFTELEIAE
+46 
-60 RFHKPVEEI
+60 
-69 HRNKHNYI
+69 
-77 LRRFSDSSS
+77 
-86 NNSISEI
+86 
-93 PPSSRIDSISQQI
+93 
-106 GGTKAY
+106 
-112 VLEKII
+112 
-118 IQKLKKME
+118 
-126 NIEDI
+126 
-131 TKSVSIS
+131 
-138 LGETKKIIENYAI
+138 
-151 RKICEEGYTLEEL
+151 
-164 NKMLY
+164 
-169 LNLAEN
+169 
-175 PRVHNIYLEVKK
+175 
-187 ENESGEKGVESRRQ
+187 
-201 NEIINFYK
+201 
-209 ENRKDKLEEITSN
+209 
-222 ELNKY
+222 
-227 LINYIAIQRKKGKN
+227 
-241 IEEIAQELNRSHKTI
+241 
-256 RMIIAQF
+256 
-263 IISESSKGTPKQH
+263 
-276 ISTYLW
+276 
-282 LTTAQMK
+282 
-289 KNVYNYLTVELKAN
+289 
-303 TMQHIAWLN
+303 MQHIAWLN

-350 KRHNKKEMKKIRV
+350 KRHNKEEMKKIRV

-381 LKISRPTAYR
+381 LKISRPNAYR

-400 IYQGFSVPQIAERL
+400 IYQGFSVLQIAERL
-414 HKSSNSIMG
+414 HKSSISIMD
-423 KKHAFIINNFRRNGN
+423 KKHAFIQNSFKRHSDIP
-438 IRLIPEM
+438 LIAEN

-453 IEKLVVHKLKKK
+453 MEKLVVHKLKIKK
-465 ENIMKISESLD
+465 NIKNISESLN

-491 RKIHDQGYTREE
+491 KKIHQGYTREE
-503 LNRILPVSL
+503 LNIILPVSL
-512 DGYPRILEVFQKV
+512 DGYPRILETFKKV
-525 EKNNKLVG
+525 EKNNKLEG
-533 DAKKSIKKTNT
+533 ESKNTNT
-544 VLLRKKT
+544 LLLKTQPERVL
-551 KKRERLS
+551 EQLS
-558 YDDLVKKRKT
+558 FEELVKKLRK
-568 GMKIGEIATEL
+568 GIKIGDIATEL
-579 GWTPGM
+579 DWTPRM

-598 IKGISRQEIS
+598 IRGISRQEIS

-632 NQKIQGIAERNGCTL
+632 NQKIQGFAERNGCTL
-647 AQIYKIYVEGGVA
+647 AQIYKIYVEGA
-660 KGVSINEIACTLK
+660 IEKNVSINEIACTLK

-733 FHQTDPEPNSLDLLS
+733 FHQ
-748 KSIISEYKKKKNIKM
+748 
-763 ISAKYNVPLEVVQNI
+763 
-778 ISEYIVNKGKKG
+778 
-790 RRINEVAAEL
+790 
-800 YFSTIHTGDGQ
+800 
-811 VLFIH
+811 
-816 QYGKV
+816 
-821 SEVKKNLIQEGT
+821 
-833 IQPPKPI
+833 
-840 SMAES
+840 
-845 TNQFHQIY
+845 IY
-853 TKTNRLD
+853 TKSNRID
-860 SLREIIVSEY
+860 PLREIIVSEY

-887 EEVKEIIY
+887 EEVQEIIC
-895 DYIQNEE
+895 DYIRNEE
-902 KKERTVNE
+902 KKGRTVNE
-910 IAEEF
+910 IATEF

-989 SEGERKRRNSESDPG
+989 SEGERKRRNSESDPSAMG
-1004 ALDLSLKKARVDSPI
+1004 LSLKKARVDSPI

-1043 KWQQHLN
+1043 KRQQHLN

>member
-31 ISRKTVVEIKLLEIA
+31 ISRETVVEIKLLEIA

-209 ENRKDKLEEITSN
+209 ENRKDKLEEITSS
-222 ELNKY
+222 ELNKC

-350 KRHNKKEMKKIRV
+350 KRHNKEEMKKIRV

-414 HKSSNSIMG
+414 HKSSSSIMG
-423 KKHAFIINNFRRNGN
+423 KKHAFIQNSFKRHSDIP
-438 IRLIPEM
+438 LIAEN

-453 IEKLVVHKLKKK
+453 MEKLVVHKLKIK
-465 ENIMKISESLD
+465 ENIKNISESLN

-491 RKIHDQGYTREE
+491 KKIHQGYTRKE
-503 LNRILPVSL
+503 LNSILPVSL
-512 DGYPRILEVFQKV
+512 DGYPRILETFKKV
-525 EKNNKLVG
+525 EKNNKLEG
-533 DAKKSIKKTNT
+533 EGKKTNT
-544 VLLRKKT
+544 LLLKTQPERVL
-551 KKRERLS
+551 EQLS
-558 YDDLVKKRKT
+558 FEELVKKLRK
-568 GMKIGEIATEL
+568 GIKIGDIATEL
-579 GWTPGM
+579 DWTPRM
-585 VKHRMAKFIIDHS
+585 VKHRMAEFIIQHS
-598 IKGISRQEIS
+598 IKGMSKEEIG
-608 NQLCLTQ
+608 NRLCLTQ
-615 TEIKT
+615 TDIKVL
-620 FPYQYIKNNILK
+620 PYQYIRDYKAMNH
-632 NQKIQGIAERNGCTL
+632 QIQRIAEKNGCTL
-647 AQIYKIYVEGGVA
+647 AQIYKIYVEGA
-660 KGVSINEIACTLK
+660 IEKNVSINEIACTLK

-694 NTPEPPIIEKAISE
+694 NSPGPPIIEK
-708 VKKNLIQEGT
+708 T
-718 IQPPKPISMAESTNQ
+718 I
-733 FHQTDPEPNSLDLLS
+733 
-748 KSIISEYKKKKNIKM
+748 
-763 ISAKYNVPLEVVQNI
+763 
-778 ISEYIVNKGKKG
+778 
-790 RRINEVAAEL
+790 
-800 YFSTIHTGDGQ
+800 
-811 VLFIH
+811 
-816 QYGKV
+816 

-895 DYIQNEE
+895 DYIRNEE

-925 KLRFIHKDEVLSL
+925 KLRFIHKDEVFSL

-959 ELTKRFHQIELRSNS
+959 ELTSRFDQIELRSNS

-979 GKYEKSQEMK
+979 GKYEKSQEMR

-1004 ALDLSLKKARVDSPI
+1004 ALDLSLKKVRLDSSMV
-1019 LSQPKSFSSTTTR
+1019 SQPSPLNKQWPQLKNFSSTISHVTKQAQDINNER
-1032 AVEKVQNVIEQ
+1032 R
-1043 KWQQHLN
+1043 QQHFVN
-1050 NPRVQASLRSFVNER
+1050 SHVQAR
-1065 S
+1065 